1 MTPAVTWLLEATPDK
16 PVLISIWEG
25 RVYVKPNVFT
35 EATWVGLGRRES
47 HLVRSPLERRHD
59 GQRTRVPK
67 GERGLGSQET
77 F

>member
-35 EATWVGLGRRES
+35 EATWVGLGRRELTLLGPPS
-47 HLVRSPLERRHD
+47 RD
-59 GQRTRVPK
+59 DMMD
-67 GERGLGSQET
+67 RGLVSLKGREV
-77 F
+77 